1 MFHATKVKTPLLL
14 LHNDKDGAVDFT
26 QGIEYFNTLRRL
38 QKPVIMLQYKG
49 ENHGLR
55 VPVNQKDYLV
65 RMREYF
71 AHHLK
76 GEAAPKW
83 MNEGV
88 PLLELKDHL
97 DAREE
102 LTAPKATT
110 AAKPPAEPS
119 AGSSN
124 P

>member
-1 MFHATKVKTPLLL
+1 
-14 LHNDKDGAVDFT
+14 
-26 QGIEYFNTLRRL
+26 
-38 QKPVIMLQYKG
+38 
-49 ENHGLR
+49 
-55 VPVNQKDYLV
+55 VNQKDYLV

-97 DAREE
+97 DGREE
-102 LTAPKATT
+102 LTAPKT
-110 AAKPPAEPS
+110 AAPATAVPT
-119 AGSSN
+119 ATN
-124 P
+124 